1 MSTTG
6 KEPEALILD
15 AARKVFIRNGYEGT
29 SMQMIADEAGM
40 NKALLHY
47 YFRNK
52 DRLFE
57 AVFMEAFGKMA
68 PKLIQVVLSERP
80 FQEKIGIFVNEYI
93 STLMEIPEIPLF
105 ILHEL
110 KRNPQR
116 IVELVS
122 RSGIDPRKIVSV
134 IETEIRNGT
143 IKQIDPYQLLVN
155 MLAMCIFPFAARPII
170 EGFIF
175 RNDTKQFE
183 AFMEQ
188 RKTDVTEF
196 ILNAIK
202 K

>member
-6 KEPEALILD
+6 KEPEVLILD
-15 AARKVFIRNGYEGT
+15 AARRVFIRNGYEGT

-68 PKLIQVVLSERP
+68 PKLIQVIISDKS
-80 FQEKIGIFVNEYI
+80 FQEKIYTFVNEYI
-93 STLMEIPEIPLF
+93 TTLMDIPEIPLF
-105 ILHEL
+105 IMHEL

-116 IVELVS
+116 IAELVS
-122 RSGIDPRKIVSV
+122 RSGIDPRKIMSL
-134 IETEIRNGT
+134 IDAEIQKGT

-155 MLAMCIFPFAARPII
+155 MLGMCIFPFAARPII

-183 AFMEQ
+183 IFMEN
-188 RKTDVTEF
+188 RKKEVAEF